1 VKEARSRLTG
11 RYVDAE
17 DAQDDPYLYTCPECG
32 APVSLRAG
40 RSKQAYFAH
49 LPGRSGTYC
58 ELYVEGLG
66 LGNGSTALD
75 SHDLVQVSELALGL
89 RLSDGGYP
97 RRWGLELSIPTTEFA
112 GSEVT
117 VDVGGGRTITVDCR
131 SSGAD
136 PVRHTI
142 AEPQSVNYQ
151 VLNVVPSLPSGRNL
165 LSLTCAGLDEE
176 RATVFGEIGLPNG
189 RIAPRVSE
197 LKLGRTYV
205 FVWPSV
211 LSLSFP
217 ERLEWQALKG
227 RTEWSAATVTL
238 STPLADSSRTWLR
251 TFTGL
256 SITTSA
262 TEIIPV
268 WPPQVRKV
276 TAESVEAQEN
286 IDIIVHGGQYTPS
299 GTQPVR
305 GMFARGRAGTFGADA
320 GGLADAFFRLA
331 PELEPLVELSC
342 PEAQRAQLTI
352 EFTQPASQREN
363 VVELE
368 AADADGAE
376 LIAPLHEE
384 SAGALLS
391 RVRNGELKF
400 SRLALPAQVKGTL
413 YTGRDGIWNARLA
426 LHASSFQA
434 KTGSNLRLLPPT
446 IAEELKKLILDRA
459 ADVLLDFG
467 AFGRVRTRDRVATEG
482 AVSRLPTE
490 LRSRLLV
497 FLFQLQRRS
506 PSTKGASNMTDAE
519 LLVAFS
525 KAKQRGMCDAMWR
538 VLNHALKEQHVKW

>member
-1 VKEARSRLTG
+1 MKEARSRLTG
-11 RYVDAE
+11 RFVDAE
-17 DAQDDPYLYTCPECG
+17 DAQDGAYLYLCPECG

-40 RSKQAYFAH
+40 SSKQAYFAH
-49 LPGRSGTYC
+49 LPGRSGKYC

-66 LGNGSTALD
+66 LGNGSISLD
-75 SHDLVQVSELALGL
+75 SHDLGRVSELALGL
-89 RLSDGGYP
+89 RLADGGYP
-97 RRWGLELSIPTTEFA
+97 RRWGLELSIPTFEFA
-112 GSEVT
+112 GREIT
-117 VDVGGGRTITVDCR
+117 VDVGGGRTLTIDCK
-131 SSGAD
+131 SSGVD
-136 PVRHTI
+136 PVRHTV
-142 AEPQSVNYQ
+142 AEPQSANYQ
-151 VLNVVPSLPSGRNL
+151 ILTVVPPLSTARNRL
-165 LSLTCAGLDEE
+165 ALTCAGLDTE
-176 RATVFGEIGLPNG
+176 RAVVFGEISLPNG

-205 FVWPSV
+205 FIWPSV
-211 LSLSFP
+211 LNPSFP

-227 RTEWSAATVTL
+227 RAEWSAAMVTL
-238 STPLADSSRTWLR
+238 STPLGDSSRAWLR

-268 WPPQVRKV
+268 WPPHIQKV

-320 GGLADAFFRLA
+320 GGLADAFFRIA

-342 PEAQRAQLTI
+342 PEAQRPLLTI
-352 EFTQPASQREN
+352 EFTQQASHREE
-363 VVELE
+363 VVELG

-391 RVRNGELKF
+391 RVRNGELTF

-413 YTGRDGIWNARLA
+413 YAGRDGIWNARLA
-426 LHASSFQA
+426 LYASSFQA
-434 KTGSNLRLLPPT
+434 KAGSGLRLLPPT

-467 AFGRVRTRDRVATEG
+467 AFGRVRTRDRVAT
-482 AVSRLPTE
+482 ARAASRLPTE
-490 LRSRLLV
+490 LRSRLLA

-506 PSTKGASNMTDAE
+506 PSTKSASNMTDGE

-525 KAKQRGMCDAMWR
+525 NAKQRGMCDATWR
-538 VLNHALKEQHVKW
+538 VLNHAIKEQHAKR